1 MKFEEALTIIT
12 TAVAPASLNE
22 LQIEIF
28 QRTWK
33 KQSYH
38 KMARELNHEYSYI
51 KDVGAELWKL
61 LSQTFGA
68 KVTKLNLQEILIQWG
83 LQEQINNSPATSRL
97 TRVDWG
103 EAVDVSQFCGRQVQL
118 DILKHW
124 VIQEE
129 CRLVAV
135 VGMGGIGKTML
146 VTQLAQQL
154 AQTEQFEIVIW
165 RSLRQAPPLINLLTD
180 LMQAIAPEEPLSLV
194 LDAAMRQLLEQL
206 RRLRC
211 LLILDNVE
219 AVLSSSELVGTYR
232 SGYENYGWLFQ
243 QLGEGRH
250 QSSVL
255 LTSREIPEE
264 VVVQEG
270 ATAPIR
276 LLRLGSLSISEGE
289 AILAAKGLA
298 IAAEQPQ
305 FQKLIERYQGNP
317 LALKMVAMPLKEL
330 FANNISTFLAQETL
344 LFKDIRDLLAR
355 QFNRL
360 NAIERQVMF
369 WLAINREAVT
379 AAQLQADLLPSV
391 SQVELRDALVSLDRR
406 SLIEKIKPISANRTA
421 LRTLDIISYTQQPV
435 VMEYITEQ
443 LIERACQEIE
453 QVQIN
458 CLRSHALLKAQA
470 KDYVRDVQLRL
481 IVQPILAK
489 LLESQGGN
497 ENLKQFLLQLL
508 QVQQLQARLQPGYFA
523 GNMLNL
529 LLQLGADLNHQDFSN
544 LTIWQTDLSMVNLQ
558 GTNFRDAD
566 LSNSTFTQAIGEI
579 LGAAF
584 SPDAKHI
591 ATSHRSG
598 EVCVWRV
605 ADGQQTATFRGIAV
619 LVNSLVFS
627 PDGETLII
635 SNQDPVVKLLHIPTG
650 TVCGEL
656 RGHTGAIWSVAIS
669 DDGRFLAS
677 GGEDLMIRIWDMRT
691 RTCLQTLMGA
701 QGWVGSLA
709 FAPRQTPTEP
719 YRLASGERVVWIWDL
734 QSEQPLHRLERHEQ
748 GVFAVAFSP
757 NGQTLASSAID
768 HTLHLWDAQT
778 GQVIAAWNGHNAVV
792 WTLAFSPDGQTLASG
807 GEDQIV
813 KLWDVNTQHCL
824 RTLLGHNG
832 QVQSVAYSPDGLTLV
847 SAALNRS
854 IRLWDVQTG
863 KCLKTWQG
871 YSAVVSAVEF
881 HPNGRLLAS
890 AHGDN
895 TLRLWDV
902 QSGDCL
908 NTLSGHV
915 DLISCIAFSPDGQLL
930 ASASLDRTVRLWDVQ
945 SGNFLR
951 SLRSQCWVNAVVFSA
966 DGRLLASSGL
976 ERFVRLWD
984 VQTGQCLRV
993 IEQETT
999 WVPAL
1004 AFSPNGQYLAGSNH
1018 EGTVKLWNAGTSDCL
1033 LTLEGHARLAPTIA
1047 FDPVDQRLASGSDD
1061 CSVKLW
1067 NLQTGQCLQT
1077 LEGHTHAVASISFHP
1092 QGNLLA
1098 SGSFDHTLK
1107 LWDLE
1112 QGKNIATLQGHTGQ
1126 IRSVTFDP
1134 EGRMLVSSSEDGT
1147 IRLWDANTGDC
1158 LRILKVDAPYEGMN
1172 ISGVTGLTNAQ
1183 KETLRVLGA
1192 TEN

>member
-12 TAVAPASLNE
+12 AAVAPASLSE
-22 LQIEIF
+22 LQVEIF
-28 QRTWK
+28 QRTWRR
-33 KQSYH
+33 QSYH

-61 LSQTFGA
+61 LSQVFDT
-68 KVTKLNLQEILIQWG
+68 KVTKLNLQETLMQWR
-83 LQEQINNSPATSRL
+83 LQKQTNNPSVISGS

-103 EAVDVSQFCGRQVQL
+103 EAVDVSQFYGRQVQL
-118 DILKHW
+118 DILNRW
-124 VIQEE
+124 VIQEG

-154 AQTEQFEIVIW
+154 TQTERFGIVVW
-165 RSLRQAPPLINLLTD
+165 RSLRQAPPLLNLLTD
-180 LMQAIAPEEPLSLV
+180 LMQAIAPEQSLSSSLG
-194 LDAAMRQLLEQL
+194 ATMRQLLEQM
-206 RRLRC
+206 RCHRC

-219 AVLSSSELVGTYR
+219 AVLSSSKLVGTYR
-232 SGYENYGWLFQ
+232 SGYEDYSWLFQ
-243 QLGEGRH
+243 QLGEGQH

-264 VVVQEG
+264 VVFQEG
-270 ATAPIR
+270 VIAPVR
-276 LLRLGSLSISEGE
+276 LLRLGSLSVSEGE

-298 IAAEQPQ
+298 IAVEQPQ
-305 FQKLIERYQGNP
+305 SQKLIERYQGNP
-317 LALKMVAMPLKEL
+317 LALKMVATPLKEL
-330 FANNISTFLAQETL
+330 FDGNISTFLAQETL
-344 LFKDIRDLLAR
+344 LFRDIRDLLAH
-355 QFNRL
+355 QFDRL
-360 NAIERQVMF
+360 NPMERQVMY
-369 WLAINREAVT
+369 WLTINREAVT
-379 AAQLQADLLPSV
+379 AAQLQADFLPSV
-391 SQVELRDALVSLDRR
+391 SQVELLDALISLDRR
-406 SLIEKIKPISANRTA
+406 SLIEKNKSTA
-421 LRTLDIISYTQQPV
+421 AHQTAFGTLDSISYTLQPV
-435 VMEYITEQ
+435 VMEYVTEQ
-443 LIERACQEIE
+443 LIEQVYQEVE
-453 QVQIN
+453 QGQIDY
-458 CLRSHALLKAQA
+458 LRSHALLKAQA

-481 IVQPILAK
+481 IVQPILVK
-489 LLESQGGN
+489 LSESQGGH
-497 ENLKQFLLQLL
+497 ENLKHLFLQLL
-508 QVQQLQARLQPGYFA
+508 QVQQLQVRLQPGYFA

-529 LLQLGADLNHQDFSN
+529 LLQLGADLSHQDFSN
-544 LTIWQTDLSMVNLQ
+544 LMIWQTDLSMVNLQ
-558 GTNFRDAD
+558 GTNFRQAD
-566 LSNSTFTQAIGEI
+566 LSNSIFTQSIGEI

-591 ATSHRSG
+591 ATSHRNG

-605 ADGQQTATFRGIAV
+605 ADGQQTATFRGVAV
-619 LVNSLVFS
+619 VVNSLVFS
-627 PDGETLII
+627 PDGEMLII

-669 DDGRFLAS
+669 DDGCFLAS
-677 GGEDLMIRIWDMRT
+677 GGEDLMIKIWEMRT
-691 RTCLQTLMGA
+691 GTCLQTLTGA

-734 QSEQPLHRLERHEQ
+734 QSGQPLHRLEGHAQ
-748 GVFAVAFSP
+748 GVFAVDFSP
-757 NGQTLASSAID
+757 NGQVLASSDID
-768 HTLHLWDAQT
+768 HTLRLWDTHT
-778 GQVIAAWNGHNAVV
+778 GQVIAAWNGHDAVV

-813 KLWDVNTQHCL
+813 KLWDVNTQHCR

-832 QVQSVAYSPDGLTLV
+832 QIQSVAYSPDGLTMV

-863 KCLKTWQG
+863 HCLKTWQG
-871 YSAVVSAVEF
+871 YSAAVSDVEF
-881 HPNGRLLAS
+881 HPNGQMLAS

-908 NTLSGHV
+908 NTLSGHA
-915 DLISCIAFSPDGQLL
+915 DRISCIAFSPDGQLI
-930 ASASLDRTVRLWDVQ
+930 ASASLDQTVRLWDVQ

-951 SLRSQCWVNAVVFSA
+951 TLRSQCWVNAVVFSA

-1004 AFSPNGQYLAGSNH
+1004 AFSPREQYLASSNH
-1018 EGTVKLWNAGTSDCL
+1018 EGSVKLWNAGTSDCL
-1033 LTLEGHARLAPTIA
+1033 LTLNGHARLAPTIA
-1047 FDPVDQRLASGSDD
+1047 FNPVEQQLASGSDD
-1061 CSVKLW
+1061 CSVKVW
-1067 NLQTGQCLQT
+1067 DLQTGQCLQT
-1077 LEGHTHAVASISFHP
+1077 LAGHAHTVTKISFHP
-1092 QGNLLA
+1092 QGHLIA

-1112 QGKNIATLQGHTGQ
+1112 QGKNVATFQGHTSP
-1126 IRSVTFDP
+1126 INSVAFDP
-1134 EGRMLVSSSEDGT
+1134 EGKMLVSSSDDGT
-1147 IRLWDANTGDC
+1147 IRLWDSSTGEC
-1158 LRILKVDAPYEGMN
+1158 LRILMIDRPYEGMN
-1172 ISGVTGLTNAQ
+1172 ISGVTGLTDAQ
-1183 KETLRVLGA
+1183 KETLRILGA
-1192 TEN
+1192 IEN

>member
-1 MKFEEALTIIT
+1 
-12 TAVAPASLNE
+12 
-22 LQIEIF
+22 
-28 QRTWK
+28 
-33 KQSYH
+33 
-38 KMARELNHEYSYI
+38 MARELNHEYSYI

-61 LSQTFGA
+61 LSQVFGT
-68 KVTKLNLQEILIQWG
+68 KVTKLNLQEILMQWG
-83 LQEQINNSPATSRL
+83 LQKQTDNPPETLGL

-103 EAVDVSQFCGRQVQL
+103 EAVDVSQFCGRRVQL
-118 DILKHW
+118 DILKRW
-124 VIQEE
+124 VIQEG

-154 AQTEQFEIVIW
+154 VQTEQFEIVVW
-165 RSLRQAPPLINLLTD
+165 RSLRQAPPLIDLLTD
-180 LMQAIAPEEPLSLV
+180 LLQAVAPEEPLSL
-194 LDAAMRQLLEQL
+194 LLNATMRQLLEQM
-206 RRLRC
+206 RCHRC

-219 AVLSSSELVGTYR
+219 AVLSSSTLAGTYR
-232 SGYENYGWLFQ
+232 AGYEDYSWLFE
-243 QLGEGRH
+243 QLGEGQH

-264 VVVQEG
+264 VVFQEG
-270 ATAPIR
+270 VTAPVR

-289 AILAAKGLA
+289 AILAAKGLTS
-298 IAAEQPQ
+298 AAEQPQ
-305 FQKLIERYQGNP
+305 SQKLIERYQGNP
-317 LALKMVAMPLKEL
+317 LALKMVATPLKEL
-330 FANNISTFLAQETL
+330 FDGNISTFLTQETL
-344 LFKDIRDLLAR
+344 LFKDIRDLLAH
-355 QFNRL
+355 QVDRL
-360 NAIERQVMF
+360 NPIERQVMY
-369 WLAINREAVT
+369 WLAINREAVN
-379 AAQLQADLLPSV
+379 AAQLQADFLPSV
-391 SQVELRDALVSLDRR
+391 SQVELLDALISLDRR
-406 SLIEKIKPISANRTA
+406 SLIEKNKSTSANQTM
-421 LRTLDIISYTQQPV
+421 LRTLDDISYTQQPV
-435 VMEYITEQ
+435 VMEYVTEQ
-443 LIERACQEIE
+443 VIEQVCQEVE
-453 QVQIN
+453 QVQIG

-470 KDYVRDVQLRL
+470 KDYVRDGQLRL
-481 IVQPILAK
+481 IVQPILVK
-489 LLESQGGN
+489 LSESQGGN
-497 ENLKQFLLQLL
+497 DNLKHILLQLL

-529 LLQLGADLNHQDFSN
+529 LLQLGADLSHQDFSN
-544 LTIWQTDLSMVNLQ
+544 LMIWQTDLRMVNLQ
-558 GTNFRDAD
+558 GTNFRHAD
-566 LSNSTFTQAIGEI
+566 LSNSIFTQSIGEI

-591 ATSHRSG
+591 ATSHRNG

-605 ADGQQTATFRGIAV
+605 ADGQKTATFRGVAV
-619 LVNSLVFS
+619 VVNSLVFS

-635 SNQDPVVKLLHIPTG
+635 SNRDPVVKLLHIPTG
-650 TVCGEL
+650 SVCGEL

-677 GGEDLMIRIWDMRT
+677 GGEDLMIKIWEMRT
-691 RTCLQTLMGA
+691 GSCLQTLTGV

-734 QSEQPLHRLERHEQ
+734 QSEQPLHRLEGHAQ

-757 NGQTLASSAID
+757 NGQVLASSATD
-768 HTLHLWDAQT
+768 HTLRLWDAQT

-813 KLWDVNTQHCL
+813 KLWDVNTQHCR

-832 QVQSVAYSPDGLTLV
+832 QIQSVAYSPDGLTLV

-863 KCLKTWQG
+863 HCLKTWQG
-871 YSAVVSAVEF
+871 YSVAVSAVEF
-881 HPNGRLLAS
+881 HPNGRMLAS

-895 TLRLWDV
+895 TLRLWDI

-908 NTLSGHV
+908 NTLPGHA
-915 DLISCIAFSPDGQLL
+915 DLISSIAFSPDGQLL
-930 ASASLDRTVRLWDVQ
+930 ASASLDQTVRLWDVQ

-951 SLRSQCWVNAVVFSA
+951 TLRSQCWVNAVVFSA

-1004 AFSPNGQYLAGSNH
+1004 AFSPREQYLASSNH
-1018 EGTVKLWNAGTSDCL
+1018 EGTVTVWNAGTSDCL
-1033 LTLEGHARLAPTIA
+1033 LTLKGHARLAPTIA
-1047 FDPVDQRLASGSDD
+1047 FNPVEQRLASGSDD
-1061 CSVKLW
+1061 CSVKVW
-1067 NLQTGQCLQT
+1067 DLQTGQCLQT
-1077 LEGHTHAVASISFHP
+1077 LEGHTHAVTKISFHP
-1092 QGNLLA
+1092 QGHLLA

-1112 QGKNIATLQGHTGQ
+1112 QEKNITTLQGHTSR
-1126 IRSVTFDP
+1126 ISSVGFDP
-1134 EGRMLVSSSEDGT
+1134 EGKMLASSSDDGT
-1147 IRLWDANTGDC
+1147 IRLWDSSTGEC
-1158 LRILKVDAPYEGMN
+1158 LRILTIARPYEGMN
-1172 ISGVTGLTNAQ
+1172 ISGVTGLTDAQ
-1183 KETLRVLGA
+1183 KETLRILGA
-1192 TEN
+1192 IEN